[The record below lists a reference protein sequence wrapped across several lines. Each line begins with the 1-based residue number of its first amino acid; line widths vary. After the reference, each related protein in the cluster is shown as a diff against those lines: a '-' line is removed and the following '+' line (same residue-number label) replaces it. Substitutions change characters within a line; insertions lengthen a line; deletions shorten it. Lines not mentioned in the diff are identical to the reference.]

1 MDQLLGVIESLAKH
15 PILHLLSLQQLIEL
29 LTLIS
34 QLKRSILLVKHAA
47 EPTNEPPDILPCL
60 IQRFIAESIRIEIQA
75 IADAWSILKGYA
87 WTMPT
92 ISECAEQEKEAFR
105 SHGWN
110 KGLSEC
116 ANAAHT
122 SILLMALISQY
133 YALSTR

>member
-1 MDQLLGVIESLAKH
+1 MDRLLGVIESLAKH
-15 PILHLLSLQQLIEL
+15 PVLHLLSLQQLIEL

-34 QLKRSILLVKHAA
+34 RLKRSILLAKCAA
-47 EPTNEPPDILPCL
+47 EPTDEPPDILPRL
-60 IQRFIAESIRIEIQA
+60 IQRFIAESIGIKIQA

-92 ISECAEQEKEAFR
+92 ISECAEREKEAFR

-116 ANAAHT
+116 
-122 SILLMALISQY
+122 SQCSPHAY
-133 YALSTR
+133 SVDGPY